1 MLLFESLRSLLLESR
16 GDSMKVDFA
25 LVWGAVPLF
34 LATLVDTALRAGR
47 RGWRDTDLD
56 ESATGGKLTR
66 LVAHSQ
72 LPNESHLRCS
82 NRCRGILRA
91 RRLVI
96 LRGIFHE
103 VDH

>member
-1 MLLFESLRSLLLESR
+1 
-16 GDSMKVDFA
+16 MKGDFA
-25 LVWGAVPLF
+25 LVWGQYPSFWLLWSIPF
-34 LATLVDTALRAGR
+34 YERAGR
-47 RGWRDTDLD
+47 RWRDTDLD

-72 LPNESHLRCS
+72 LTNESHLRCS

-103 VDH
+103 VGH